1 MLPAYLWPGVLVGA
15 VVLDMP
21 GGRFVPGWT
30 GVVWEPT

>member
-1 MLPAYLWPGVLVGA
+1 MLPAYLWPGWLVGA

-30 GVVWEPT
+30 GVVCEPM